1 MDEKMDSLHEEARA
15 VRGQGPQG
23 YLTINQIGSYLAS
36 IMDEEWVLLWW
47 LKIAKMLWKDMGA
60 KSIKEKKK
68 WDNFFK
74 NPKLSGIIWC
84 SIH

>member
-36 IMDEEWVLLWW
+36 IMDEEWVLLW
-47 LKIAKMLWKDMGA
+47 
-60 KSIKEKKK
+60 
-68 WDNFFK
+68 
-74 NPKLSGIIWC
+74 
-84 SIH
+84 